1 MYCLFLSR
9 LSTTKTT
16 LLNINVVWRKSR
28 FLLYQSI
35 LLSCIHPLVISH
47 LLCILIRLVFAW
59 CIGNICARAVA
70 PDIKQCSYFL
80 SPKKKK
86 KGGKRCLKSLLLNSY
101 KSALAVVLQHNLC
114 KAMALLSQNRFAV
127 VGWFSDEEQLSSIR
141 HVFFFFLSDQ
151 SPPPHR
157 TCPAPLEAFG
167 NLCIERLKPLQA
179 LHDCIIWY

>member
-1 MYCLFLSR
+1 MHSSTGHLSSAMHLNPSGFRVMYRQHLCQSCRSR
-9 LSTTKTT
+9 
-16 LLNINVVWRKSR
+16 
-28 FLLYQSI
+28 YQAVLI
-35 LLSCIHPLVISH
+35 FSH
-47 LLCILIRLVFAW
+47 
-59 CIGNICARAVA
+59 
-70 PDIKQCSYFL
+70 Q
-80 SPKKKK
+80 KKKK

-179 LHDCIIWY
+179 LHDCII

>member
-1 MYCLFLSR
+1 MCCLFLSR
-9 LSTTKTT
+9 LSTTKRT

-141 HVFFFFLSDQ
+141 HVFFLFSKWSEPTPSSYLSR
-151 SPPPHR
+151 SVGG
-157 TCPAPLEAFG
+157 F
-167 NLCIERLKPLQA
+167 
-179 LHDCIIWY
+179 W

>member
-1 MYCLFLSR
+1 MCYLFLSR
-9 LSTTKTT
+9 LSTTKRT
-16 LLNINVVWRKSR
+16 LLNIIVVWRKSR

-35 LLSCIHPLVISH
+35 LLSCIRPLVISH

-80 SPKKKK
+80 SPKKK

-141 HVFFFFLSDQ
+141 HVFFLFPKWSEPTPSSYLSR
-151 SPPPHR
+151 SVGG
-157 TCPAPLEAFG
+157 F
-167 NLCIERLKPLQA
+167 
-179 LHDCIIWY
+179 W